1 MQTALIFLLILS
13 VLVLVHEIGHY
24 VAARIFGVKAEEF
37 GYGFPPRA
45 IGTVKVDGTWKK
57 VRGKDRTEYKNTVW
71 SFNWLPLGGF
81 VRLKGEQG
89 ENENDPDSF
98 LAKRG
103 WQKFIIL
110 AAGVCMN
117 LVLAAVIFTGGFL
130 VGVPSDLQDVPQ
142 SAQVSNQHIEITH
155 VLPDSA
161 ADQSGLQAG
170 DTIVSVNGTAPANT
184 DETRALLQTDA
195 EGTTY
200 QLDIHRNGEDRTI
213 EASSKQVDELNRPG
227 LGIMLADVG
236 IVRLPIHLAIAEGVA
251 VTFGY
256 TRLIVSGLASLV
268 KDLVVH
274 QQVSTDVSGPV
285 GIAILTGTIARR
297 GTWALLHFTAIL
309 SINLAVIN
317 FLPIPALDGGR
328 ALFVIIE
335 GLRGKQNNP
344 KIEAAIHQ
352 IGFIMLIVLIL
363 LVTTHDIG
371 RYGGMIWNGF
381 LGIVGLN

>member
-45 IGTVKVDGTWKK
+45 TGIVKVDGKWKK
-57 VRGKDRTEYKNTVW
+57 VSSKDRTEYKNTVW

-142 SAQVSNQHIEITH
+142 NAQVSDKYIEITY

-161 ADQSGLQAG
+161 ADQAGLQVG
-170 DTIVSVNGTAPANT
+170 DTISSINGTVPTNT
-184 DETRALLQTDA
+184 DETRALLQTDV

-200 QLDIHRNGEDRTI
+200 QLDIHRNGGEQTI
-213 EASSKQVDELNRPG
+213 EASSKQVNALNRPG
-227 LGIMLADVG
+227 LGVMLADVG

-274 QQVSTDVSGPV
+274 QQVSADVSGPV
-285 GIAILTGTIARR
+285 GIAILTGTIARQ
-297 GTWALLHFTAIL
+297 GTWALLHFTALL

-328 ALFVIIE
+328 AVFVVIE
-335 GLRGKQNNP
+335 GLRRKRNNP
-344 KIEAAIHQ
+344 QLEGAIHQ
-352 IGFIMLIVLIL
+352 IGFIVLIVLII
-363 LVTTHDIG
+363 LVTAHDIG
-371 RYGGMIWNGF
+371 QYGGMIWNGF